1 MNSKDENVDAYIMHD
16 IPCTCSRVVQN
27 IIVFEN
33 DLTALSLQEV
43 QDIIMQFSTL
53 LSGSEH
59 YCRCT
64 TEARCSKKGKS
75 KPKRLWFSI
84 TSGSRSRISLQRLLI
99 RLASSL
105 GVGASIMV
113 ARPRQSRV
121 ATMKMRPR
129 CWTSAVVSRSNCN
142 RCRSL

>member
-1 MNSKDENVDAYIMHD
+1 MNSKDENVDAYIMHG

-64 TEARCSKKGKS
+64 
-75 KPKRLWFSI
+75 
-84 TSGSRSRISLQRLLI
+84 SGIVEMYRNWKYFYSEGNGHYS
-99 RLASSL
+99 
-105 GVGASIMV
+105 
-113 ARPRQSRV
+113 
-121 ATMKMRPR
+121 
-129 CWTSAVVSRSNCN
+129 
-142 RCRSL
+142 

>member
-1 MNSKDENVDAYIMHD
+1 MNSKDENVDAYIMHG

-64 TEARCSKKGKS
+64 
-75 KPKRLWFSI
+75 
-84 TSGSRSRISLQRLLI
+84 
-99 RLASSL
+99 
-105 GVGASIMV
+105 
-113 ARPRQSRV
+113 
-121 ATMKMRPR
+121 
-129 CWTSAVVSRSNCN
+129 N
-142 RCRSL
+142 

>member
-1 MNSKDENVDAYIMHD
+1 MNSKDENVDAYIMHG

-64 TEARCSKKGKS
+64 AGHYRLVREN
-75 KPKRLWFSI
+75 KPCHF
-84 TSGSRSRISLQRLLI
+84 
-99 RLASSL
+99 A
-105 GVGASIMV
+105 
-113 ARPRQSRV
+113 
-121 ATMKMRPR
+121 
-129 CWTSAVVSRSNCN
+129 
-142 RCRSL
+142 